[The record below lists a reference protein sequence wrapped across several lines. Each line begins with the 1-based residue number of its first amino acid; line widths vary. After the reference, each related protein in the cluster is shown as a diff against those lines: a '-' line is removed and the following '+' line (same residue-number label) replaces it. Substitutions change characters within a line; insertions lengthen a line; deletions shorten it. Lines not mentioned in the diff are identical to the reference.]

1 MKRILS
7 VLLIIVLSPVIVV
20 VAVIGFFSYSF
31 VMPFERFRYKR
42 SQFYK
47 TTQIKYKFLA
57 MTNEVLR
64 AYHTA
69 IQLGLPIEVVKTKED
84 YVYLKD
90 NQGMNYIFPDTTQL
104 IFIKDQLFIK
114 KNKKERIPFETGI
127 QAEIESYGIKD
138 LNTVTLFMVKES
150 ISNEVAFNA
159 AYESKVNYKLYK
171 STKDIVEYM
180 SKDISIDQ
188 TSLRMA
194 LPNRLYQ
201 LYIALIESLIA
212 GVAIYFFYNPVPRI
226 SNEDIFIILFVSIPS
241 ILIHVLTSGI
251 FKSIKKK
258 FPKFMDTRWEFLA
271 GFVIALAMYV
281 WL

>member
-31 VMPFERFRYKR
+31 VMPFERYRYQR

-57 MTNEVLR
+57 MTNVVLR
-64 AYHTA
+64 TYHTA
-69 IQLGLPIEVVKTKED
+69 VQLGLPIEVVKTKED
-84 YVYLKD
+84 FVYLKD
-90 NQGMNYIFPDTTQL
+90 SQGMNYLFPDS
-104 IFIKDQLFIK
+104 FEFVYRKDQWLIK
-114 KNKKERIPFETGI
+114 QKKTWMSFE
-127 QAEIESYGIKD
+127 QAVHNEIESYG
-138 LNTVTLFMVKES
+138 LNDTNEVTLVILKDS
-150 ISNEVAFNA
+150 ISNVEAFNA

-201 LYIALIESLIA
+201 LYIALIEALIA

-226 SNEDIFIILFVSIPS
+226 SNEDIFIVLFVCIPS

-258 FPKFMDTRWEFLA
+258 FPKFMDTQWEFLA

-281 WL
+281 WLL

>member
-1 MKRILS
+1 MKRILN
-7 VLLIIVLSPVIVV
+7 VLLVIILSPVIVV
-20 VAVIGFFSYSF
+20 VAVIGFFSYSL

-42 SQFYK
+42 SQFFK

-57 MTNEVLR
+57 MSNEVLR
-64 AYHTA
+64 TYHTA

-84 YVYLKD
+84 YVYLND

-138 LNTVTLFMVKES
+138 INTVTLFIVKDS
-150 ISNEVAFNA
+150 ISNVEAFNKT
-159 AYESKVNYKLYK
+159 YESKFSYKVYK
-171 STKDIVEYM
+171 STKDIVEYL
-180 SKDISIDQ
+180 SKDSKIDL
-188 TSLRMA
+188 TSLRLA

-201 LYIALIESLIA
+201 LYIALIEAIIA
-212 GVAIYFFYNPVPRI
+212 GVAIYFFYNPIPRI
-226 SNEDIFIILFVSIPS
+226 SNGDIFIILFVSIPA
-241 ILIHVLTSGI
+241 ILIHVLTSGV

-271 GFVIALAMYV
+271 GFVIALAMYA

>member
-1 MKRILS
+1 MKRILN
-7 VLLIIVLSPVIVV
+7 VLLVIILSPVIAV
-20 VAVIGFFSYSF
+20 VAVIGFFSYSL
-31 VMPFERFRYKR
+31 VMPFERYRYQR

-84 YVYLKD
+84 FVYLKD

-138 LNTVTLFMVKES
+138 INTVTLFIVKDS
-150 ISNEVAFNA
+150 ISNVEAFNKT
-159 AYESKVNYKLYK
+159 YESKFSYKVYK
-171 STKDIVEYM
+171 STKDIVEYL
-180 SKDISIDQ
+180 SKDSKIDL
-188 TSLRMA
+188 TSLRLA
-194 LPNRLYQ
+194 LPNQ
-201 LYIALIESLIA
+201 LYLLYMALIEAIIA
-212 GVAIYFFYNPVPRI
+212 GVAIYFFYNPIPRI
-226 SNEDIFIILFVSIPS
+226 SNEDIFIILFVSIPA

>member
-1 MKRILS
+1 MKRILD
-7 VLLIIVLSPVIVV
+7 VLLVIILSPVIVV
-20 VAVIGFFSYSF
+20 VAVIGFFSYSL

-57 MTNEVLR
+57 MTNVVLR

-69 IQLGLPIEVVKTKED
+69 IQLGLPVEVVKTKED
-84 YVYLKD
+84 FVYLKD
-90 NQGMNYIFPDTTQL
+90 SQGMNYIFPDTTQL

-138 LNTVTLFMVKES
+138 INTVTLFIVKDS
-150 ISNEVAFNA
+150 ISNVEAFNA
-159 AYESKVNYKLYK
+159 AYESKFNYKIYK
-171 STKDIVEYM
+171 STKDIVEYLT
-180 SKDISIDQ
+180 KDSTIDP

-194 LPNRLYQ
+194 LPNQ
-201 LYIALIESLIA
+201 LYLLYMALIEAIIA
-212 GVAIYFFYNPVPRI
+212 GFAIYFFYNPIPRI
-226 SNEDIFIILFVSIPS
+226 DHGDIFIILFISIPA

-258 FPKFMDTRWEFLA
+258 FPKFMDTQWEFLA
-271 GFVIALAMYV
+271 GFVIAIAMYV

>member
-1 MKRILS
+1 MKRILN
-7 VLLIIVLSPVIVV
+7 VLLVIILSPVIVV

-31 VMPFERFRYKR
+31 IMPFERFRYKR

-64 AYHTA
+64 TYHTT
-69 IQLGLPIEVVKTKED
+69 IQLGLPVEVVKTKENFL
-84 YVYLKD
+84 YLKD
-90 NQGMNYIFPDTTQL
+90 SQGMNYIFPDTTQF

-138 LNTVTLFMVKES
+138 MNTVTLFIVKDS
-150 ISNEVAFNA
+150 ISNVEAFNA
-159 AYESKVNYKLYK
+159 AYESKLNYKLYK
-171 STKDIVEYM
+171 STKDIIEYLT
-180 SKDISIDQ
+180 KDSTIDP

-194 LPNRLYQ
+194 LPNQ
-201 LYIALIESLIA
+201 LYLLYMALIEAIIA
-212 GVAIYFFYNPVPRI
+212 GVAIYFFYNPIPRI
-226 SNEDIFIILFVSIPS
+226 SHGDIFIILFISIPA

-251 FKSIKKK
+251 FIYIKKK
-258 FPKFMDTRWEFLA
+258 FPKFMDTQWEFLA
-271 GFVIALAMYV
+271 GFVIAIAMYV

>member
-1 MKRILS
+1 MKRFLS

-20 VAVIGFFSYSF
+20 VAVIGFFSYSL
-31 VMPFERFRYKR
+31 VMPFERYRYQR

-47 TTQIKYKFLA
+47 TTQFKYKFLA

-84 YVYLKD
+84 FVYLKD
-90 NQGMNYIFPDTTQL
+90 SQGMNYIFPDTTQL

-138 LNTVTLFMVKES
+138 INTVTLFIVKDS
-150 ISNEVAFNA
+150 ISNVEAFNA
-159 AYESKVNYKLYK
+159 AYESKLNYKLYK

-180 SKDISIDQ
+180 SNDTTIDQ
-188 TSLRMA
+188 TSLRLA
-194 LPNRLYQ
+194 LPNRLYH
-201 LYIALIESLIA
+201 LYS
-212 GVAIYFFYNPVPRI
+212 FDRSYNRRC
-226 SNEDIFIILFVSIPS
+226 SHIL
-241 ILIHVLTSGI
+241 LL
-251 FKSIKKK
+251 
-258 FPKFMDTRWEFLA
+258 
-271 GFVIALAMYV
+271 
-281 WL
+281 

>member
-1 MKRILS
+1 
-7 VLLIIVLSPVIVV
+7 VIVV
-20 VAVIGFFSYSF
+20 VAVIGFFSYSL

-57 MTNEVLR
+57 MSNEVLR
-64 AYHTA
+64 TYHTT
-69 IQLGLPIEVVKTKED
+69 IRLGLPIEVMKTKED
-84 YVYLKD
+84 FVYLKD
-90 NQGMNYIFPDTTQL
+90 SHGMNYIFPDTTQL
-104 IFIKDQLFIK
+104 ILIKDQLFIK

-150 ISNEVAFNA
+150 ISNIEAFNA
-159 AYESKVNYKLYK
+159 AYEAKFNYKIYQ
-171 STKDIVEYM
+171 STKDIVEYL
-180 SKDISIDQ
+180 SKDTTLDQ
-188 TSLRMA
+188 TSIRMA

-201 LYIALIESLIA
+201 LYIALIEALIA
-212 GVAIYFFYNPVPRI
+212 GVAIYFLYNPVPRI
-226 SNEDIFIILFVSIPS
+226 SNGDIFIIIFVSIPA

>member
-1 MKRILS
+1 MS
-7 VLLIIVLSPVIVV
+7 FEQ
-20 VAVIGFFSYSF
+20 AVH
-31 VMPFERFRYKR
+31 
-42 SQFYK
+42 
-47 TTQIKYKFLA
+47 
-57 MTNEVLR
+57 N
-64 AYHTA
+64 
-69 IQLGLPIEVVKTKED
+69 
-84 YVYLKD
+84 
-90 NQGMNYIFPDTTQL
+90 
-104 IFIKDQLFIK
+104 
-114 KNKKERIPFETGI
+114 
-127 QAEIESYGIKD
+127 EIESYG
-138 LNTVTLFMVKES
+138 LNDTNEVTLVILKDS
-150 ISNEVAFNA
+150 ISNVEAFNA

-201 LYIALIESLIA
+201 LYIALIEALIA

-226 SNEDIFIILFVSIPS
+226 SNEDIFIVLFVCIPS

-258 FPKFMDTRWEFLA
+258 FPKFMDTQWEFLA

-281 WL
+281 WLL